1 MNLKF
6 IEGGKVGYKVVKFSG
21 VGVAYKKSS
30 TVMVKA
36 VEWVWWRKSIG
47 VEVSE

>member
-6 IEGGKVGYKVVKFSG
+6 IEGGKTGYKVVEFG
-21 VGVAYKKSS
+21 GMGGRRKSS
-30 TVMVKA
+30 IVREKA
-36 VEWVWWRKSIG
+36 MEWVWWRKSIG